1 MDNLQKYIVLIG
13 VIASI
18 GGGFYTV
25 ATNVTT
31 INNRLDNLEAVEI
44 TSVDVS
50 PLETKIAIL
59 EEKVSKLEKAN
70 DNSRNPL
77 LGNNTILT

>member
-1 MDNLQKYIVLIG
+1 MKNLMDNLQKYIVLIG

-25 ATNVTT
+25 ATNVAT
-31 INNRLDNLEAVEI
+31 INNRLDNLKAVEI
-44 TSVDVS
+44 TSVDVI
-50 PLETKIAIL
+50 LETKIAIL
-59 EEKVSKLEKAN
+59 EEKGIEVEKAN

-77 LGNNTILT
+77 LGN